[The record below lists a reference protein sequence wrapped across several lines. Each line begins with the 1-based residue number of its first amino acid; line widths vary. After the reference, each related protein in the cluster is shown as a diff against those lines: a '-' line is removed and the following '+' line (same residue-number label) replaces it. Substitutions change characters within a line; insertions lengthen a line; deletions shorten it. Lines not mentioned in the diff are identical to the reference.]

1 MARLPIAT
9 LVFPPLLISFLFTP
23 FTAAQSTTNCSTS
36 AWETIPLTRPCPI
49 ISTGHEEFLA
59 TTNITSLNTQI
70 ITPLVNAA
78 VPNNTMSGDGFNA
91 SVTESVE
98 MQYTLAPG

>member
-9 LVFPPLLISFLFTP
+9 LVFPPLLISLPFTP
-23 FTAAQSTTNCSTS
+23 FTAAQSTPSCSTS
-36 AWETIPLTRPCPI
+36 AWGTIPLR
-49 ISTGHEEFLA
+49 HEEFLA
-59 TTNITSLNTQI
+59 TTNITSLNTEI
-70 ITPLVNAA
+70 IAPLVNAA